1 MAAPATH
8 EGEKMQALCRKP
20 VLTAAAAILWAA
32 ILWGA
37 ILWAVILWAVAAPGA
52 ESFRRGGTE
61 FNALRPVS
69 VSGKAPIVVTWFFHH
84 GEITP
89 DGKNVVVSVV
99 GSRREELVPMRI
111 LQLGPGDFCRLAF
124 QPTAGPGQYEVLY
137 GGEPPAKDAVP
148 AWTSK
153 EGLLLETRRYKDCN
167 LNNLD
172 SVRNAFNSATPI
184 GGDYVENVHHS
195 SNPFSVAQEPF
206 LSRYSGYLHITTPA
220 TYGFITSS
228 QDCSFLLVDDKL
240 VVAAPGRHG
249 PAHNAQRGSRKDIKL
264 PSGVHKFEYHHAA
277 AGPTA
282 IMVAAWEINAT
293 DEKPQKVVAIPA
305 DTVFHSTA
313 VAHVLAGPVTLRGTK
328 QHVPDFLAAVTG
340 EVPLPENNV
349 PLVRVAFKDVS
360 PKALAITG
368 KVLWDFGDG
377 QTSDKANPDHVYLRP
392 GVYAVKLSFKR
403 AATKAVEMTNRINV
417 DRPTVTAKD
426 KEKFH
431 TLDQY
436 LPVLQTYDPRTLDAA
451 SLRQLVAAYEAK
463 ALELEAKA
471 DEKAKT
477 ETAEKKPPP
486 RGKKPADDKARS
498 GADQYFSMAVDAG
511 KVAFLEKSAARGD
524 DDLLKLAQLI
534 TPMARDRL
542 ADSQLTFQIWKGA
555 AQKINVAELKAECEA
570 EAADVA
576 VNDLVRPEALKE
588 AKTLLDAATAQLGN
602 RRTGTAAGKVQRAWG
617 DYYALTGDGKAARK
631 AYQDAEQILGSGRR
645 YIERTA
651 WRGAHSRS
659 TEEFIL
665 QGQLDRAAAEIR
677 AWLREFPSEKLDGY
691 VTLMYARY
699 WMAREKYAQAI
710 AQADQ
715 LATANPD
722 SPYIDQVLKLSAEC
736 ELKRGRT
743 DGALATLHRIVT
755 KYPGSP
761 LVPEIKKLIA
771 QLEGGKK
778 K

>member
-1 MAAPATH
+1 
-8 EGEKMQALCRKP
+8 MQALCRRT
-20 VLTAAAAILWAA
+20 VLTAAA
-32 ILWGA
+32 A

-52 ESFRRGGTE
+52 EPFRRGGTE
-61 FNALRPVS
+61 CNALRPGS
-69 VSGKAPIVVTWFFHH
+69 GSGKAPIVVTWFFHH

-89 DGKNVVVSVV
+89 DGKNVVVSVA
-99 GSRREELVPMRI
+99 GSRREELVPMRV

-124 QPTAGPGQYEVLY
+124 QATQGPGQYEVLY

-172 SVRNAFNSATPI
+172 SVRNAFNSATPF

-206 LSRYSGYLHITTPA
+206 LSRYSGYLHITSPA
-220 TYGFITSS
+220 TYGLITSS

-249 PAHNAQRGSRKDIKL
+249 PAHDAQRGSRKDIKL
-264 PSGVHKFEYHHAA
+264 QPGPHKFEYYHAA
-277 AGPTA
+277 AGPSA
-282 IMVAAWEINAT
+282 IMVAAWEINPT
-293 DEKPQKVVAIPA
+293 DEKPQKVVAIPS
-305 DTVFHSTA
+305 DTVFHSTT
-313 VAHVLAGPVTLRGTK
+313 VAHVLAGPVTVRGTK
-328 QHVPDFLAAVTG
+328 QHMPDFLAAVTG

-349 PLVRVAFKDVS
+349 PLLRVAFKDVS

-368 KVLWDFGDG
+368 KAVWDFGDG
-377 QTSDKANPDHVYLRP
+377 QTSDKPNPDHVYLRP
-392 GVYAVKLSFKR
+392 GVYTVKLSFKR
-403 AATKAVEMTNRINV
+403 AATKPVEMTNRIHF

-436 LPVLQTYDPRTLDAA
+436 LPILQTYDPRTLDAA
-451 SLRQLVAAYEAK
+451 ALRQLVAAYEAK

-477 ETAEKKPPP
+477 ESPEKKPP
-486 RGKKPADDKARS
+486 RGKKPVDDKARS
-498 GADQYFSMAVDAG
+498 GADQYFTLAVDAG
-511 KVAFLEKSAARGD
+511 KLAFLEKSAARGD
-524 DDLLKLAQLI
+524 DDLLKLAQLV
-534 TPMARDRL
+534 TAMARDRL
-542 ADSQLTFQIWKGA
+542 GDSDLTFQIWKGA
-555 AQKINVAELKAECEA
+555 AQKTNVAELKAECEA

-576 VNDLVRPEALKE
+576 INDLVRPDALKQ

-602 RRTGTAAGKVQRAWG
+602 RRTGAAAGKLQRAWG
-617 DYYALTGDGKAARK
+617 DYYSLTGDGKAARK
-631 AYQDAEQILGSGRR
+631 AYQEAEQILGSGRR

-659 TEEFIL
+659 TEEFIM

-677 AWLREFPSEKLDGY
+677 AWQREFPSEKLDGY

-699 WMAREKYAQAI
+699 WVAREKYAQAI

-722 SPYIDQVLKLSAEC
+722 SPYIDQLMKLSAEC

-743 DGALATLHRIVT
+743 DGALATLHRIVS

-761 LVPEIKKLIA
+761 LVPEVKNMIA
-771 QLEGGKK
+771 RLEGGKTEKPK
-778 K
+778 KPSGK